1 MPLPPEAGATGPT
14 GLSSWRDRPGSG
26 ATATVSGFDDLAL
39 DRPYKRRD
47 TGRRVRLIQEWLCLH
62 GFHVRIDGDFGPAT
76 EAALTRFQREV
87 GLPVTATVDALTFER
102 LTAPMRAALTP
113 IAAEGRSLN
122 QMVVAYARQHLRQH
136 PREIGGRNRGPWVR
150 LYMGG
155 NEGEPWAWSAG
166 FVCLCLEQAC
176 RTLEV
181 SLPLELSFSCDSLA
195 ASAKT
200 QGRFLS
206 EPAERERARVT
217 PGSIFLNSRSPLDW
231 QHTGLVVRAAP
242 EVIQTIEGNINDEGV
257 AEGYEVCERTRGYRH
272 MDFIVL

>member
-1 MPLPPEAGATGPT
+1 MPSPPEAGAASPAP
-14 GLSSWRDRPGSG
+14 WREGPGSVDTTPVG
-26 ATATVSGFDDLAL
+26 CEDLTL

-47 TGRRVRLIQEWLCLH
+47 SGRKVKLIQEWLCLH

-76 EAALTRFQREV
+76 ETALTRFQREV

-102 LTAPMRAALTP
+102 LTAPMRAALAP
-113 IAAEGRSLN
+113 IVPEGRSAS

-136 PREIGGRNRGPWVR
+136 PREVGGRNRGPWVR

-166 FVCLCLEQAC
+166 FVCLCLDQAC
-176 RTLEV
+176 RTLDLQ
-181 SLPLELSFSCDSLA
+181 LPLELSYSCDSLA
-195 ASAKT
+195 ASAKA

-206 EPAERERARVT
+206 EPPERERARVT

-231 QHTGLVVRAAP
+231 RHAGVVVRAAP
-242 EVIQTIEGNINDEGV
+242 EVIQTIEGNVADEGL

-272 MDFIVL
+272 MDFIVM